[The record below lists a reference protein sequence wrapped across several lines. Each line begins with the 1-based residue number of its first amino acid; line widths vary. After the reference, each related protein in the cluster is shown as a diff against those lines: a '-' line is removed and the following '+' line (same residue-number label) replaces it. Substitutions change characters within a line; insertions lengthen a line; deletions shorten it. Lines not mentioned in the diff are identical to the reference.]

1 MPLPRDFLIE
11 MARKYALS
19 PEQEDAFVIWFS
31 SNKTE
36 LEIATELHITN
47 SALTTRMSHVYK
59 KFSINGKGPGKYGRL
74 LNFITT
80 EYRKFKASDSPTANL
95 SEDELNDLV
104 EEVRSYWCEVIQ
116 DQCGRMR
123 SLTMSQPIDVSE
135 LYTNVNI
142 LEKIPSHRRREIDE
156 LLLDCNPENCDR
168 FGRGR
173 IIDKGIPGLEAVE
186 KYSKLMVLGKPGSG
200 KTTFLKHLAIQ
211 CNKGKFQAHRVPIF
225 IALKQF
231 AEAEGKPNLL
241 EYITQMFADCD
252 VSADQITVLLRH
264 GKTLVLLDGL
274 DEVKVEDNSRVIN
287 QVRDLSDK
295 FRQNQFVITCRIAA
309 SNYTFDKFTD
319 VEIADFDDKQIAT
332 FARKWFQAKEPAKAE
347 EFIEQLRENDPIRE
361 LATNPLLLTLL
372 CLVFEESDK
381 FPVNRSE
388 LYEEGVD
395 ILLRRWDETRNIER
409 EQVYKNL
416 SLQRKKDLLSQIA
429 LTTFERGD
437 YFFKQKQL
445 EQYISDYIRNLP
457 DAQNDPEALQLD
469 SEAVLKSIEAQH
481 GLLVERAQKIYSFS
495 HLTFQE
501 YFTAK
506 RFVERADWQNLVSVS
521 HITAPRWREVFLL
534 AISMM
539 KTADEL
545 LLHIKHKIDGLL
557 ALNEELQQFITWVN
571 QKSSEV
577 VSPYKPAAIRAFY
590 LNLNR
595 GWFRSRDI
603 NFALKIEPKLTH
615 ALGHPRWRDRNV
627 TLGFY
632 WGQQFDF
639 EEAYIRTYALRLD
652 RQLMSTLSC
661 AYSFERI
668 FDELFWFYRSEKT
681 DDSDDLFAPNQLE
694 QTDDS
699 EYFFDPNTLWDLAL
713 CLQDAYE
720 YASQID
726 NQLEQ
731 ELKHLQ
737 FDLLRLMPARE
748 DSLEDWERYRDWWK
762 ANSQGWIEQLKYLM
776 KKYRNIDCNH
786 QLSEQGKKLLEQY
799 RYANELLLDCLKIDC
814 EVSREVRQESEN
826 KLLLPL
832 SKTIS

>member
-1 MPLPRDFLIE
+1 MRFNRLGYSGYGLCSQG
-11 MARKYALS
+11 MARKSLRVDPEKLEKVKKAFERTGWTQNELASEVGLS
-19 PEQEDAFVIWFS
+19 TRQPIGKFLSGKTVDHNYFKEICFKLDLDWKEVAHLPKNAESEPEEKER
-31 SNKTE
+31 SN
-36 LEIATELHITN
+36 APPPQD
-47 SALTTRMSHVYK
+47 V
-59 KFSINGKGPGKYGRL
+59 G
-74 LNFITT
+74 
-80 EYRKFKASDSPTANL
+80 
-95 SEDELNDLV
+95 SELV
-104 EEVRSYWCEVIQ
+104 ENALENSWDIDVLVQEVRSYWCEVIQ
-116 DQCGRMR
+116 DQCGTMR

-231 AEAEGKPNLL
+231 AEAEGKPSLL
-241 EYITQMFADCD
+241 EYITQMFSDCD

-274 DEVKVEDNSRVIN
+274 DEVKIEDNNRVIN

-347 EFIEQLRENDPIRE
+347 EFIQQLRENDPIRE

-372 CLVFEESDK
+372 CLVFEESAK

-395 ILLRRWDETRNIER
+395 ILLKKWDETRKIER

-501 YFTAK
+501 YFTARK
-506 RFVERADWQNLVSVS
+506 IVKSYEKKTLQDLVS
-521 HITAPRWREVFLL
+521 HITEKRWREIFLL
-534 AISMM
+534 TAEMLQNADSLLILM
-539 KTADEL
+539 KQ
-545 LLHIKHKIDGLL
+545 KIDNIFSL
-557 ALNEELQQFITWVN
+557 EPELQQFLQWLNENARLVELKYRTSAV
-571 QKSSEV
+571 
-577 VSPYKPAAIRAFY
+577 RALY
-590 LNLNR
+590 LAFFQDL
-595 GWFRSRDI
+595 
-603 NFALKIEPKLTH
+603 
-615 ALGHPRWRDRNV
+615 
-627 TLGFY
+627 
-632 WGQQFDF
+632 
-639 EEAYIRTYALRLD
+639 
-652 RQLMSTLSC
+652 
-661 AYSFERI
+661 
-668 FDELFWFYRSEKT
+668 EKT
-681 DDSDDLFAPNQLE
+681 PQDHLF
-694 QTDDS
+694 
-699 EYFFDPNTLWDLAL
+699 
-713 CLQDAYE
+713 
-720 YASQID
+720 
-726 NQLEQ
+726 
-731 ELKHLQ
+731 
-737 FDLLRLMPARE
+737 
-748 DSLEDWERYRDWWK
+748 
-762 ANSQGWIEQLKYLM
+762 
-776 KKYRNIDCNH
+776 
-786 QLSEQGKKLLEQY
+786 
-799 RYANELLLDCLKIDC
+799 LKIDSQFNSDFQVLYDLC
-814 EVSREVRQESEN
+814 YGFFSRPNNITYEFTTFLFVNKFTDGYFNPHLVSIKLPDRFYQNPNLDYDYFYSCLSSKVYFQATISSYFNSHILSILPPPEYYVAKDSPDVHYRWHYLDEWWQVNNQEWTDQFRTVMSDHRNLGHDWQFSDPQRALLQQYYDANKLLVECLNSGCVVSDGVRQEIEET
-826 KLLLPL
+826 LLLP
-832 SKTIS
+832 TVDI